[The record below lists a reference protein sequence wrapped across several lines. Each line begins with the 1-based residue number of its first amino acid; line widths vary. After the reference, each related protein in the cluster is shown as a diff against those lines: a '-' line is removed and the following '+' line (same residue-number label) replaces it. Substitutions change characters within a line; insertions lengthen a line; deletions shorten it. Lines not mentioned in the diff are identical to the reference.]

1 MPGPPS
7 RWNIGMA
14 PFAGTGGWT
23 TTTLI
28 GIVLPGAARFSGTF
42 TVPQATRAFVIGGGQ
57 GLATNEGAGA
67 AETKPGVSAIAT
79 NSAARLAAIGS
90 ANYIAGPGRNGG
102 EPSHA
107 ADARK

>member
-28 GIVLPGAARFSGTF
+28 GIVLPPVAARFSGTS
-42 TVPQATRAFVIGGGQ
+42 TVPQATRAFVIGAGQ

-67 AETKPGVSAIAT
+67 AETAETKPGVSAIAT

-90 ANYIAGPGRNGG
+90 ANYT
-102 EPSHA
+102 A
-107 ADARK
+107 ARRR